1 MFNSGV
7 IAAAGVTSGYSATLE
22 VGTAGDKFG
31 TRYGFLSNG
40 NSSPPFQQQGS
51 GTATIVQF
59 GNLDN
64 DFVNLGGVAHRING
78 ISFFGDRTS
87 VQLLHPNQSDTTALP
102 VDTFSSIT
110 IGSTT
115 LNTNNLLSHS
125 TQTSWNAGYRVTFW
139 SWFGNPLG
147 VVAGVEH
154 TIIIEE

>member
-7 IAAAGVTSGYSATLE
+7 IAASGVTSGYSATLE
-22 VGTAGDKFG
+22 VGVAGDKFG

-40 NSSPPFQQQGS
+40 NSTPPFQQQGS
-51 GTATIVQF
+51 GTATVVQY

-64 DFVNLGGVAHRING
+64 DFVNLGGEDYRING
-78 ISFFGDRTS
+78 ISFAGVTIS
-87 VQLLHPNQSDTTALP
+87 VSLLHPDQSDTTALP

-115 LNTNNLLSHS
+115 LNTNNLASHS
-125 TQTSWNAGYRVTFW
+125 TQTSWNANYRLTFW
-139 SWFGNPLG
+139 SWISNPLG
-147 VVAGVEH
+147 VTAGVEH

>member
-64 DFVNLGGVAHRING
+64 DFVNLGGVDHRING

-115 LNTNNLLSHS
+115 LYTNNLLAHT
-125 TQTSWNAGYRVTFW
+125 TQTSWNANYRVTFW